1 MLEATSRDSV
11 GAFVGEV
18 LAGSGWQVESV
29 RRRGSR
35 LDPPHGY
42 WATYEVLVKRDSYAR
57 QLRLVAKGA
66 FDPDG
71 WERLRHRLDAHG
83 SGERCDPINGIGYP
97 RLFPESQHAFWFYP
111 FDPAMPGLP
120 AACDPATMAGVLLG
134 DGLPATPAPRL
145 SVERVRYLP
154 EVGAILRYR
163 FETSAG
169 PITLYGKLQPGNRG
183 LRTYRI
189 VDALWRAASNSDG
202 LLRLPRPL
210 AFHERLG
217 LLIEEAIPGEPVS
230 GDRLSPEFQNAG
242 LAAAEALAIVHESGL
257 DTDESITVEKEMDRL
272 DRVAEQF
279 AFVHPHGHFHFKSL
293 VAHLR
298 DRIRMTQEEELVPTH
313 GDLKYDQ
320 FIHHQ
325 GTYTLIDFDYF
336 ALAEASYDLGK
347 FCAYNVPSTPK
358 GWEDSLAAE
367 ETRLRFINRYLE
379 LRPYAT
385 LARLGIYEAITL
397 ALRAMTFMWAQ
408 TPGWEGM
415 AETFLVM
422 AHERLYSRLPE

>member
-1 MLEATSRDSV
+1 MLEATSRESV
-11 GAFVGEV
+11 GAFVGQV
-18 LAGSGWQVESV
+18 LDGSGWQVEAV

-35 LDPPHGY
+35 LEPPHGY
-42 WATYEVLVKRDSYAR
+42 WATYEVSIKRDSHAR

-71 WERLRHRLDAHG
+71 WGSLRDRLEQRG
-83 SGERCDPINGIGYP
+83 SGEACDPINGIGYP
-97 RLFPESQHAFWFYP
+97 RLFPESQLAFWFYP
-111 FDPAMPGLP
+111 YDPVMPGLP

-134 DGLPATPAPRL
+134 DGAPAASAPRP

-169 PITLYGKLQPGNRG
+169 PITMYGKVQPGNRG

-189 VDALWRAASNSDG
+189 VDGLWHAASNSDG
-202 LLRLPRPL
+202 LLHLPRPL
-210 AFHERLG
+210 GFDESLG

-230 GDRLSPEFQNAG
+230 GDRLSVEFQNAG
-242 LAAAEALAIVHESGL
+242 RAAAEALAVVHESGL
-257 DTDESITVEKEMDRL
+257 DTDESITIEKEMERL

-279 AFVHPHGHFHFKSL
+279 AYVHPHGHFLFKSL

-298 DRIRMTQEEELVPTH
+298 DRIRTTQEEELVPTH

-320 FIHHQ
+320 FIHHE

-336 ALAEASYDLGK
+336 ALAEESYDLGK
-347 FCAYNVPSTPK
+347 FCAYGVPSTPK
-358 GWEDSLAAE
+358 GWEDSVAAE
-367 ETRLRFINRYLE
+367 ETRQRFINRYMK
-379 LRPYAT
+379 LRPYAR
-385 LARLGIYEAITL
+385 LDRLGIYEAITL

-415 AETFLVM
+415 SETFLVM